1 MKIKK
6 DSKIEFRCS
15 SAFKALIEE
24 IAVANDIKMS
34 DILEQACTELI
45 AKHLPLP
52 KLKSDINV
60 VKKSDKVKKKKDSN
74 GSNELV
80 ASETK
85 KRLFDGLDDIG
96 DLPITRGKISMN
108 RISELTG
115 VGRSSVSKYLDEYLT
130 SRNLK

>member
-52 KLKSDINV
+52 KLKSD
-60 VKKSDKVKKKKDSN
+60 KVKKKKDSN

-85 KRLFDGLDDIG
+85 KRLFDGLDAIG
-96 DLPITRGKISMN
+96 ELPITRGKISMN